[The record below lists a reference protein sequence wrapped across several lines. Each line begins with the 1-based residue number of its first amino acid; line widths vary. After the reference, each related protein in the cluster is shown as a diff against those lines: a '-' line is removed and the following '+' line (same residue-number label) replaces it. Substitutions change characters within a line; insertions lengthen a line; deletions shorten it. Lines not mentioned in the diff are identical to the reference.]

1 MMKVTVLGAG
11 NWGTTLSIKLSFNKK
26 EVALWGRQKEIDE
39 IKTTG
44 VNKTYLPGINVP
56 SIIKVTA
63 DIEEAL
69 AFSPNLLI
77 FAVPS
82 KVLRAVAKK
91 VGKIG
96 LKSNIILL
104 SVVKGIEEGTLKRM
118 SEILAEEIKC
128 DSSQICVLSGPTIAS
143 EVIKGM
149 PTTAV
154 CASES
159 KDTAEFIQTALMNMS
174 FRIYTSQDVIGVE
187 LGGALKNVIAI
198 ASGVIDGLG
207 LGANSKGALIARG
220 LAEITRLGLKMGADP
235 LTFAGLSGIGD
246 IVTTSI
252 SGYSRNRFVGEQIGK
267 GKKLDE
273 ILSSMVMVA
282 EGVST
287 TKSAYELSKKYD
299 VTMPITYEMY
309 KVLFEGK
316 SPKDAIASLMGREPK
331 PEMY

>member
-1 MMKVTVLGAG
+1 MKVSILGAG
-11 NWGTTLSIKLSFNKK
+11 NWGTTLSIKLSSNKK
-26 EVALWGRQKEIDE
+26 EVALWGRQKEINE

-44 VNKTYLPGINVP
+44 VNKTYLPGIAVT
-56 SIIKVTA
+56 SVIKATSE
-63 DIEEAL
+63 IKEAL
-69 AFSPNLLI
+69 DFSPNLLI

-82 KVLRAVAKK
+82 QVLRDVARK

-96 LKSNIILL
+96 LEDDTIIL
-104 SVVKGIEEGTLKRM
+104 SVVKGIEKGTLKRM
-118 SEILAEEIKC
+118 SEILLEEIGC
-128 DSSQICVLSGPTIAS
+128 DSSHVCVLSGPTIAS

-159 KDTAEFIQTALMNMS
+159 RETAEFIQSTLMNTS

-187 LGGALKNVIAI
+187 LGGALKNIIAI

-220 LAEITRLGLKMGADP
+220 LAEMTRLGLKMGADP

-246 IVTTSI
+246 IITTSI
-252 SGYSRNRFVGEQIGK
+252 SEYSRNRFVGEQIGK

-287 TKSAYELSKKYD
+287 IKSAYELSKKYD
-299 VTMPITYEMY
+299 IPLPITHEMY
-309 KVLFEGK
+309 KVLFEDK

>member
-1 MMKVTVLGAG
+1 MKVSILGAG
-11 NWGTTLSIKLSFNKK
+11 NWGTTLSIKLSSNKK
-26 EVALWGRQKEIDE
+26 EVALWGRQKEINE

-44 VNKTYLPGINVP
+44 VNKTYLPEVVVP
-56 SIIKVTA
+56 SIIKITS
-63 DIEEAL
+63 DIEAAL
-69 AFSPNLLI
+69 DFSSNLLI

-82 KVLRAVAKK
+82 QALRDIARK
-91 VGKIG
+91 VGKLR
-96 LKSNIILL
+96 LKADIILL
-104 SVVKGIEEGTLKRM
+104 SVVKGIEVGTLKRM
-118 SEILAEEIKC
+118 SEILLEEIRC
-128 DSSQICVLSGPTIAS
+128 DPSQICVLSGPTIAS

-159 KDTAEFIQTALMNMS
+159 RETAGFIQSTFMNTS

-187 LGGALKNVIAI
+187 LGGALKNIIAI
-198 ASGVIDGLG
+198 ASGIIDGLG

-220 LAEITRLGLKMGADP
+220 LAEMTRLGLKMGADP

-246 IVTTSI
+246 IITTSI

-287 TKSAYELSKKYD
+287 IKSAYKLSKKYD
-299 VTMPITYEMY
+299 VPMPITHEMY
-309 KVLFEGK
+309 KVLFGDKE
-316 SPKDAIASLMGREPK
+316 PKDAIASLMGREPK